1 MRPRFSTRNEKF
13 SPDPRLDCFN
23 YKELKS
29 FNSKRRHFLKE
40 INHDGARHRIDLPDG
55 ATVVLE
61 GPDDQSVHDDL
72 TIKIAIE
79 ESVQQ
84 NSDASKVM

>member
-1 MRPRFSTRNEKF
+1 MRPRISTRNETF
-13 SPDPRLDCFN
+13 SPDPRLGRFN
-23 YKELKS
+23 NKDLKS
-29 FNSKRRHFLKE
+29 FNIKIRHFLKE
-40 INHDGARHRIDLPDG
+40 INHDGARHRIDLSDG

-79 ESVQQ
+79 NSVQQ
-84 NSDASKVM
+84 DSDASKVM

>member
-1 MRPRFSTRNEKF
+1 M
-13 SPDPRLDCFN
+13 
-23 YKELKS
+23 
-29 FNSKRRHFLKE
+29 KE

-79 ESVQQ
+79 NSVQQ
-84 NSDASKVM
+84 DSDASKVM